1 MKEIIISIL
10 LGILVIGLIALLG
23 WLIIMNPLVFA
34 IILLIII
41 GIFLIGM
48 TSYYIYLWLFCG
60 R

>member
-10 LGILVIGLIALLG
+10 LGTLVVGLIVLLG
-23 WLIIMNPLVFA
+23 WSIIMNPLVFA

-48 TSYYIYLWLFCG
+48 TSYYIYLWLFRG